1 MEYTMAREVRRDWY
15 YCEVATTLEVIG
27 GRWKAVILFHL
38 MDGTKRFGELRR
50 KLPGA
55 TQRMLTLQLREL
67 ERDGVVQRVVYAEMP
82 PKVEYSL
89 TEFGDSLTPVLIA
102 MRDWGRSQRAT
113 LVATRE
119 TRKAAWPASPLAL
132 GDGE

>member
-1 MEYTMAREVRRDWY
+1 MTREVRRDWH
-15 YCEVATTLEVIG
+15 YCEVATTLEVMS

-50 KLPGA
+50 KLPGV

-67 ERDGVVQRVVYAEMP
+67 QRDGVVQRVVYAEMP

-89 TEFGDSLTPVLIA
+89 TQFGHSLTPVLIA
-102 MRDWGRSQRAT
+102 MRDWGRSHRET
-113 LVATRE
+113 LIATRQAE
-119 TRKAAWPASPLAL
+119 KAMYPASQPPDEA
-132 GDGE
+132 GIS

>member
-1 MEYTMAREVRRDWY
+1 MECTMAREVRRDWH
-15 YCEVATTLEVIG
+15 YCEVATTLEVMS

-50 KLPGA
+50 RLPGV

-67 ERDGVVQRVVYAEMP
+67 QRDGVVQRVVYAEMP

-89 TEFGDSLTPVLIA
+89 TEFGHSLTPVLIA
-102 MRDWGRSQRAT
+102 MRDWGRSHRAT

-119 TRKAAWPASPLAL
+119 AQKAVYPASPLGL
-132 GDGE
+132 GGRG

>member
-1 MEYTMAREVRRDWY
+1 MS
-15 YCEVATTLEVIG
+15 

-50 KLPGA
+50 KLPGV

-67 ERDGVVQRVVYAEMP
+67 QRDGVVQRVVYAEMP

-89 TEFGDSLTPVLIA
+89 TQFGHSLTPVLIA
-102 MRDWGRSQRAT
+102 MRDWGRSHRET
-113 LVATRE
+113 LIATRQAE
-119 TRKAAWPASPLAL
+119 KAMYPASQPPDEA
-132 GDGE
+132 GIS